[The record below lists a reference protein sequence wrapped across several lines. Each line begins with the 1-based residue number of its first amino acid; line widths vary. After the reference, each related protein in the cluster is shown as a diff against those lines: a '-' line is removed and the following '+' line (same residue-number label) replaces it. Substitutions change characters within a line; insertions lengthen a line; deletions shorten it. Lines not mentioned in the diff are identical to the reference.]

1 MTGLLTLGL
10 LLLAPLPVAP
20 SVVQPAVVE
29 QFQEETMLL
38 LADWKPI
45 LVSLAF
51 GSVVLAVP
59 LMLYAEYCLALR
71 AGAHQKLTYTFLA
84 AIVLNGWSAYAVGS
98 IYFTEYEIVQR
109 FEARVAENRARQ
121 ERWQSYGLQPP
132 REDKPQTSV
141 LQAFFKTREGIASV
155 ACIVLGIAEWIFFIV
170 GAAYL
175 TRLKVDK
182 LFSKTAQRVAPPPL
196 RGTDDTER

>member
-1 MTGLLTLGL
+1 VATLSSLSGCLRLITGLLALGMFL
-10 LLLAPLPVAP
+10 LPPLPVAP

-38 LADWKPI
+38 LAEWKPI
-45 LVSLAF
+45 LVCLTF
-51 GSVVLAVP
+51 GGMVLAVP
-59 LMLYAEYCLALR
+59 FMVYAERCLALR
-71 AGAHQKLTYTFLA
+71 AGAHLKLTYAFLA

-98 IYFTEYEIVQR
+98 IYFAEYEIVQR

-132 REDKPQTSV
+132 REEKPQSSV
-141 LQAFFKTREGIASV
+141 VQAFFKTREGIVSIV
-155 ACIVLGIAEWIFFIV
+155 AILLGIAEWVFLLV

-175 TRLKVDK
+175 TRPELDR
-182 LFSKTAQRVAPPPL
+182 LLSEPGSQ
-196 RGTDDTER
+196 